1 MNPLPVGTDIR
12 TLLHKVIIITI
23 IITTIMTIII
33 ITITITIN
41 IIIIIVVQC
50 DIPDNPING
59 KALYTATAYK
69 SVVSYECK

>member
-1 MNPLPVGTDIR
+1 MSDNPINREPLYTAA
-12 TLLHKVIIITI
+12 ITRDN
-23 IITTIMTIII
+23 TINIIII
-33 ITITITIN
+33 ITINIITIT
-41 IIIIIVVQC
+41 IIVVQC

>member
-1 MNPLPVGTDIR
+1 MLQCDVPDNPINV
-12 TLLHKVIIITI
+12 
-23 IITTIMTIII
+23 TIII
-33 ITITITIN
+33 ITN
-41 IIIIIVVQC
+41 FIIIIIMMMIIINIMFYVAQC

>member
-1 MNPLPVGTDIR
+1 MISN
-12 TLLHKVIIITI
+12 IIINIMINIAITI
-23 IITTIMTIII
+23 TPI
-33 ITITITIN
+33 ITIT
-41 IIIIIVVQC
+41 IIVVQC